1 MMAEQQLQYRW
12 DSTWGANKQNHY
24 SAWDV
29 DLKIGRIYQATGAP
43 PDSVWFWAMTALIK
57 EVGTPRVV
65 QGSERG
71 VAGTREAASHKV
83 EQEYRK
89 LRAQAVSMG
98 FMLKEPPL

>member
-1 MMAEQQLQYRW
+1 MAERQFKYRW
-12 DSTWGANKQNHY
+12 DPTWGDDK
-24 SAWDV
+24 
-29 DLKIGRIYQATGAP
+29 P
-43 PDSVWFWAMTALIK
+43 PADSHWYWAMTALIK

-71 VAGTREAASHKV
+71 VAGTREEASHKV

-89 LRAQAVSMG
+89 LRTRAVSMG